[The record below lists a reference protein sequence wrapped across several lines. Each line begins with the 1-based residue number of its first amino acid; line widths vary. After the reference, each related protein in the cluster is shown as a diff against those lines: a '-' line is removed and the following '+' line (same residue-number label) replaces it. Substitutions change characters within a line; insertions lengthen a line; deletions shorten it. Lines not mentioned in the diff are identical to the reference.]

1 MMRET
6 TLQVQE
12 DGRPLDFTLAD
23 LMRHHGFGYP
33 GGVAHGFKVME
44 RALPL
49 LAGGDRP
56 ERRAISI
63 RTPFSGP
70 GGRDAFELVTR
81 AFTDG
86 RYHVEPGLAQPE
98 RGETLMN
105 YVFLMTC
112 GGVEVRLRIREGI
125 VRDEFIVLG
134 RKPDRTPD
142 ENARHAA
149 LKQDMAD
156 RLLVLPATEIYDPF

>member
-1 MMRET
+1 MSET

-12 DGRPLDFTLAD
+12 DGKPLDFTLAD

-33 GGVAHGFKVME
+33 GGIAHGFKVME

-49 LAGGDRP
+49 LAGGGRP
-56 ERRAISI
+56 ERRTIAI
-63 RTPFSGP
+63 RTPFRGP

-86 RYHVEPGLAQPE
+86 RYHVEAGLAQPE

-105 YVFLMTC
+105 YVFLLTC
-112 GGVEVRLRIREGI
+112 GGTEVRLRIRDGI
-125 VRDEFIVLG
+125 VRDEFIILG
-134 RKPDRTPD
+134 RKSDRTPD
-142 ENARHAA
+142 EELRLVD